1 MTKDPHSWG
10 KPLSA
15 LLGTIKMQVAL
26 GLPSIGGKDS
36 MSGTFEHIS
45 VPPTLVAFG
54 ITTVNAN
61 VVISPEFKKAGNRI
75 YLVKHNPLP
84 DYMPDTDALKAIWSA
99 VCDQIAAG
107 NIVSAWSAGFGGVA
121 EALVKMSFGN
131 SLGVKVNISEDEL
144 FRLNYGSIVVETTG
158 ELDIPSAVLLGE
170 VTASDIC
177 INGESVALDVLE
189 NAYVGK
195 YAKLYPPKVKPAF
208 DEPVP
213 EFKAREFDKS
223 NLVYPGEPVD
233 KPVVCLPVF
242 PGTNC
247 DYDTAKAFRK
257 AGAEVRPFIFRNLTP
272 EDVLQSIDELSVRIG
287 ESHILA
293 FCGGFSSGDEP
304 DGSGKFI
311 ADVINN
317 AKVGAAIAGLQA
329 RGGLI
334 IGICNG
340 FQALVKSGLLPY
352 GKLGLVTPDSPTLFR
367 NDINRHI
374 SLIATTE
381 VASVNSP
388 WLAGMTPGERY
399 SIAFSHGEGKFVVN
413 EDLAKE
419 LFANG
424 QVAFR
429 YVDNPNGSHYDIEGI
444 LSPDGH
450 IIGKM
455 GHTERYENN
464 VFKNISGNRYQPL
477 FDNAVKYFK
486 KL

>member
-36 MSGTFEHIS
+36 MSGTFEHLN

-61 VVISPEFKKAGNRI
+61 EVISPEFKKAGNKI
-75 YLVKHNPLP
+75 YLIKHTPL
-84 DYMPDTDALKAIWSA
+84 DNFMPDTDALKANWTA
-99 VCDQIAAG
+99 LRGQIVAG
-107 NIVSAWSAGFGGVA
+107 KVVSAWSACYGGVA

-131 SLGVKVNISEDEL
+131 SLGVKVNIDEDEL
-144 FRLNYGSIVVETTG
+144 FRLNYGSVMVETIG

-177 INGESVALDVLE
+177 INGETVDLDTLE
-189 NAYVGK
+189 AAYVNK
-195 YAKLYPPKVKPAF
+195 YAKLYPPKVKPLF

-213 EFKAREFDKS
+213 EVAAREYDKS
-223 NLVYPGEPVD
+223 NLVYPGEPVA

-242 PGTNC
+242 PGSNC

-272 EDVLQSIDELSVRIG
+272 EDVLTSIDELSARID

-374 SLIATTE
+374 SLIAT
-381 VASVNSP
+381 
-388 WLAGMTPGERY
+388 
-399 SIAFSHGEGKFVVN
+399 
-413 EDLAKE
+413 
-419 LFANG
+419 
-424 QVAFR
+424 
-429 YVDNPNGSHYDIEGI
+429 
-444 LSPDGH
+444 
-450 IIGKM
+450 
-455 GHTERYENN
+455 
-464 VFKNISGNRYQPL
+464 
-477 FDNAVKYFK
+477 
-486 KL
+486 